1 MRVQRSAHVRNFT
14 VLPNGL
20 LQDRRLSY
28 TARGLL
34 ADLLSRPDGWRE
46 DGRGMADSSPQG
58 RGAVRKAL
66 KELTA
71 AGYYRVVKLRLPDG
85 TIRSEAHVF
94 DTPQRPDLPGVPRPV
109 SGEAVTGAADVPLV
123 KDRVQEPSLPDRAK
137 ADDEQVRAAA
147 VTLFRAIK
155 AEPRLR
161 LGEAEAM
168 ELAPL
173 VAQWLERGGTP
184 GELAQALLSGLPAT
198 VHCPVGLLRTR
209 LKCKM
214 PPEQPAVRP
223 VYDECTRCHDPVSQ
237 PGICRPCAGLG
248 RRVVAV
254 GGGDAATLG
263 GAGRARAAM
272 YAARTALGI
281 GGSGGGAASGDRGR
295 SPAEASHNRAASG
308 GSRGTG
314 PTAGRLRIRVPGIPA
329 RSSVRDPSCS
339 SEREAASG

>member
-1 MRVQRSAHVRNFT
+1 MRVHRSAHVRNFT

-34 ADLLSRPDGWRE
+34 ADLLSRPDYWRE
-46 DGRGMADSSPQG
+46 DGRAMADSSPQG
-58 RGAVRKAL
+58 RGAIRKAL

-94 DTPQRPDLPGVPRPV
+94 DTPQRPDLPPGVPRPV
-109 SGEAVTGAADVPLV
+109 SGKSTTGGADIPLV
-123 KDRVQEPSLPDRAK
+123 KDRVQEPALPDRAK

-147 VTLFRAIK
+147 VTLFRVIK

-168 ELAPL
+168 ALAPL

-184 GELAQALLSGLPAT
+184 GELTQALLPGLPSA
-198 VHCPVGLLRTR
+198 VHSPVGLLRTR
-209 LKCKM
+209 LKRKM
-214 PPEQPAVRP
+214 PPERPAFSSS
-223 VYDECTRCHDPVSQ
+223 YDECAKCHDPVPQ
-237 PGICRPCAGLG
+237 PGICRPCAGLDV
-248 RRVVAV
+248 RVIAV
-254 GGGDAATLG
+254 GGGAAATLG

-272 YAARTALGI
+272 EAARSALGM
-281 GGSGGGAASGDRGR
+281 ASAMRV
-295 SPAEASHNRAASG
+295 
-308 GSRGTG
+308 G
-314 PTAGRLRIRVPGIPA
+314 P
-329 RSSVRDPSCS
+329 
-339 SEREAASG
+339 